1 MALDNFDRLEEGL
14 GRLLTEF
21 EALKA
26 ENRGLKEVLKA
37 KEAEVD
43 TLNDKIGRL
52 DKEKGLVKEKVDTLL
67 EKLEGLIQ
75 KA

>member
-14 GRLLTEF
+14 GRLLAEF
-21 EALKA
+21 EAIKA

-37 KEAEVD
+37 KEAEVG
-43 TLNDKIGRL
+43 TLNDRIGKL
-52 DKEKGLVKEKVDTLL
+52 DKEKGIVKEKVDTLL